1 MPSLPDL
8 PPMVTSSSPWRRQM
22 ATDSN
27 LDPSAAG
34 GTAKPICAVSPKVP
48 VWPWPGLWPP
58 RHAARQTR
66 PSMASPS
73 PLQGHKAH
81 LFVSF
86 VRCISETSHWG
97 STDMVA
103 LDNSALFGEGHARF
117 RITLAPLVGA
127 IALVAAMLVL
137 GAIFARG
144 FAENGFRLGSQLAWR
159 YASFVF
165 FAALVAGPLC
175 RLAARL
181 FPRLSPPESLSRKL
195 VWGFCASYGIYLLSV
210 FLPNVIRPS
219 AGAALMVLFGGSV
232 ALVMAATATPLK
244 PLGDKA
250 IIPDNI
256 RRVFL
261 AAATIYFWL
270 CYSLMA
276 LARIYGPH
284 RPDDF
289 YGLSLCLMVVGLLA
303 RYADRWVSH
312 KEAADPAGTVTAH

>member
-1 MPSLPDL
+1 MRQTSPLKALPWPL
-8 PPMVTSSSPWRRQM
+8 PADKKHLSSGS
-22 ATDSN
+22 DV
-27 LDPSAAG
+27 
-34 GTAKPICAVSPKVP
+34 VSP
-48 VWPWPGLWPP
+48 
-58 RHAARQTR
+58 RRAQ
-66 PSMASPS
+66 
-73 PLQGHKAH
+73 
-81 LFVSF
+81 
-86 VRCISETSHWG
+86 WG
-97 STDMVA
+97 FGNMSA
-103 LDNSALFGEGHARF
+103 LDNSTIFGQRPKLSLG
-117 RITLAPLVGA
+117 PLVGG
-127 IALVAAMLVL
+127 IALGAGVLVL
-137 GAIFARG
+137 GSILLRG

-159 YASFVF
+159 YAAFIF
-165 FAALVAGPLC
+165 FAALVAGPTC
-175 RLAARL
+175 RVAARF
-181 FPRLSPPESLSRKL
+181 FPHLTPPESLSRKL

-232 ALVMAATATPLK
+232 ALVMAATAAPLK

-276 LARIYGPH
+276 LARISGPH

-312 KEAADPAGTVTAH
+312 KEAAEPAGTIIAH